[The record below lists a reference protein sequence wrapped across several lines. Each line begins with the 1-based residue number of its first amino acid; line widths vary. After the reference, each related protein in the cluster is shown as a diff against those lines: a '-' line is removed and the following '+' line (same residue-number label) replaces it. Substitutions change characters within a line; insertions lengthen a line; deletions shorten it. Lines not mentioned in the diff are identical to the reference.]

1 MAEIRS
7 YFGVKHI
14 RSEASFHVVHYSA
27 GARVR
32 SGRGLS
38 FWFLPLSA
46 SVAEVPVDDQE
57 LSLLVQSRSAD
68 FQAVSAQLSV
78 TWRVLDPDRLAD
90 RVDFSIHLSA
100 GAWLRQP
107 LDKISGML
115 GQIVQQVATDYIVRT
130 RLAELLER
138 GVEALTDRVREAF
151 GAASGLVELGL
162 TVVNVAVPAIR
173 PSPDVEKALQT
184 PAREAIQQ
192 EADKATFERRDGKPS
207 QLLSLRALAVDRE
220 RAISENELNNRIAL
234 AHKEERLIEQQGA
247 NERRKVT
254 EAAEASRIRASS
266 DAERMRLERETE
278 AGGIRV
284 VEEARVEAERHRIDI
299 YRDLPAD
306 VLTGLALRDL
316 ATHLPDIDTL
326 NISPDALSTAL
337 SRWLNA
343 GATRGEA

>member
-1 MAEIRS
+1 MAEIRN
-7 YFGVKHI
+7 YFGVRHI
-14 RSEASFHVVHYSA
+14 RSEASFHVIHYSG

-68 FQAVSAQLSV
+68 FQAISAQLSV
-78 TWRVLDPDRLAD
+78 TWRVLDAERLAD
-90 RVDFSIHLSA
+90 RVDFSVNLA
-100 GAWLRQP
+100 GGAWVRQP
-107 LDKISGML
+107 LDKISGLL
-115 GQIVQQVATDYIVRT
+115 GQTVQQVATDYIVRT
-130 RLAELLER
+130 PLAELLEK
-138 GVEALTDRVREAF
+138 GVEALTVRVRQAF
-151 GAASGLVELGL
+151 GEASGLLELGL

-184 PAREAIQQ
+184 PARELIQQ
-192 EADKATFERRDGKPS
+192 EADKATFERR
-207 QLLSLRALAVDRE
+207 ALAVDRE
-220 RAISENELNNRIAL
+220 RAIAENELNNRITL
-234 AHKEERLIEQQGA
+234 ARREESLIQQQGA

-254 EAAEASRIRASS
+254 EAAEASRIRATA
-266 DAERMRLERETE
+266 DAERVRLERDAE
-278 AGGIRV
+278 ATGIRV

-299 YRDLPAD
+299 YRDLPAE

-316 ATHLPDIDTL
+316 ANHLPAIDTL

-343 GATRGEA
+343 GASRAEA